1 MGFNLKGV
9 RDFASGVI
17 DEAALE
23 ATTDTDL
30 DDIEEDEEFIQECMA
45 LVVPTVIQTELI
57 GESACAALDEAA
69 VECMQ
74 RLADFYVGQGMLSEA
89 AAVSI
94 TNPKVNFVRLN
105 KEAQIKRLSKIL
117 TLKMARRDN
126 QKSYKKY
133 KIGQHLKKT
142 NMAEMVKRY
151 GTKADQLAK
160 KLWAKTHKGN
170 KLKATVSSKKETIK
184 AKK

>member
-1 MGFNLKGV
+1 MAYNLKGI
-9 RDFASGVI
+9 RDFASGAI
-17 DEAALE
+17 DEATLNAN
-23 ATTDTDL
+23 TDVDL
-30 DDIEEDEEFIQECMA
+30 DDIEKDEEFMQECMA
-45 LVVPTVIQTELI
+45 LVVPAVVQTELL
-57 GESACAALDEAA
+57 GEDASEALDEAT

-74 RLADFYVGQGMLSEA
+74 RLSDFYVGQGMISEA

-94 TNPKVNFVRLN
+94 SNPKVNFVRLN

-151 GTKADQLAK
+151 GAKSDQLAK

-170 KLKATVSSKKETIK
+170 KLKSTVSSKKETIK
-184 AKK
+184 K